1 MTKREQRV
9 INAFENCVKSGEF
22 TADYA
27 ITLIEDNQRY
37 GWLSDAAKDAFYTW
51 LDEYEADQRPAAVDL
66 PGIQAAAGTATL
78 GDPEPDAPAD
88 EDPSTTDEDPSTT
101 DNETPT
107 TDDEAPTTD
116 EEPSPTDDE
125 APATDDETPTDEEPA
140 PAE

>member
-1 MTKREQRV
+1 MNKREQRV

-78 GDPEPDAPAD
+78 GDPEPDAPA
-88 EDPSTTDEDPSTT
+88 EADPSATDEDPSTA
-101 DNETPT
+101 DDETP
-107 TDDEAPTTD
+107 A
-116 EEPSPTDDE
+116 TDDE
-125 APATDDETPTDEEPA
+125 APAVDDEPSATDEEASPTDDETPTDEEPA